1 MVPPEEGDHSA
12 EKLLADRPSL
22 SIRSRIIV
30 AFVVAF
36 LFSLGIAATS
46 MVFILRLDNRQ
57 MFLGQAR
64 NITYEVQEARR
75 YEKNFF
81 LYGSKSDLY
90 EAQNNINAAS
100 NILQSTA
107 NEMGS
112 VLRKRDFETLTKN
125 LNAYRDILRELA
137 AKSPES
143 GPEQTQRDPE
153 LEDRLR
159 LCGHQALLL
168 ATDLE
173 AKERDKMRTTAHT
186 FTLVAIFSLA
196 LDLIIMIWLARELI
210 QQILQPLSRAV
221 EYTQRIAAGDFSMI
235 TPKRS
240 YRDEFSDLAIAINRM
255 ICELREKQE
264 QLVQSRKMAAIGT
277 LTSGIA
283 HELNNPLNNIG
294 ITSEALLQGLEDYSD
309 EQKRKMLEDIFI
321 EVERANGTVRNL
333 LDFTRVERPLLDA
346 IDVGDLVR
354 ASLLLVNNELTIN
367 HVEVESDFEEGLPP
381 IRANRRNLQ
390 QVFLNLFLN
399 GIQAMPGGGKLRI
412 SGREDDID
420 PWVIVD
426 VADTGCGIAPENLP
440 KIFDP
445 FFTTKEEGKG
455 TGLGLSVSYGIIQK
469 MGGKITVESEVGKGT
484 AFHIHLAKFS
494 EPG

>member
-1 MVPPEEGDHSA
+1 MVPPEEGDLSA
-12 EKLLADRPSL
+12 EKLLAERPSL

-100 NILQSTA
+100 NILQGTA

-112 VLRKRDFETLTKN
+112 VLRKRDFEALTKN

-137 AKSPES
+137 SKSPES
-143 GPEQTQRDPE
+143 GLEQAQRDPE

-159 LCGHQALLL
+159 LCGHQVLLL

-186 FTLVAIFSLA
+186 FTLVAIFSLV

-294 ITSEALLQGLEDYSD
+294 ITSEALLQGLDDYSD

-333 LDFTRVERPLLDA
+333 LDFTRVERPMLDS
-346 IDVGDLVR
+346 IDVKELVTS
-354 ASLLLVNNELTIN
+354 SLHLVNNELTIN
-367 HVEVESDFEEGLPP
+367 HVEVESDFQENLPP
-381 IRANRRNLQ
+381 IRANLRNLQ

-412 SGREDDID
+412 RGREDDTGA
-420 PWVIVD
+420 WVVVD

-484 AFHIHLAKFS
+484 AFHIHLAKFF